1 MRRLAVA
8 AATVGLACGGVGALS
23 TVAQAA
29 PPSVT
34 VGCTGEVGD
43 SGALV
48 TAVNNANGG
57 GPKTIVLGANCTYT
71 LTSAA
76 EADNGLPIITSSITL
91 EGSGSTIT
99 RDGSA
104 PQFRIV
110 EIGSAGTL
118 TASDVTISGGRA
130 PEGAIGTDGTD
141 GTDST
146 TPGTPGGAGGDGVAG
161 ANGAGGGGGFL

>member
-8 AATVGLACGGVGALS
+8 AATVGLACGGIGVLS

-34 VGCTGEVGD
+34 VGCTGGVGD
-43 SGALV
+43 SNGLV
-48 TAVNNANGG
+48 TAINNANGG
-57 GPKTIVLGANCTYT
+57 GPKTIVLGAGCTYT
-71 LTSAA
+71 LTSPA
-76 EADNGLPIITSSITL
+76 EADNGLPIITRSITL
-91 EGSGSTIT
+91 NGSGSTIT

-118 TASDVTISGGRA
+118 TASNVTVSAGHA
-130 PEGAIGTDGTD
+130 PDGTA
-141 GTDST
+141 GTA
-146 TPGTPGGAGGDGVAG
+146 GTAGTERAG
-161 ANGAGGGGGFL
+161 SASP